1 MKTKAE
7 VKFDLIIK
15 EGFQAVLK
23 PLGFKKKG
31 NNFYLQLK
39 ELGQIINVQKS
50 MFGSKDDIRF
60 TINTGIF
67 VPEYWNVLYNYQN
80 QEPPVYPTEPLC
92 LIRKRIGEIKGK
104 SDTWYDITENTKEN
118 MLISEMK
125 QNLHNHILPYFKTVE
140 TREAC
145 LDLLDREVQ
154 LLAPLGNIIVY
165 GELKL
170 MEKAK
175 HAYEQLMEKESH
187 PSFLENVKK
196 FARKYGLE

>member
-7 VKFDLIIK
+7 IKFDLIIK

-67 VPEYWNVLYNYQN
+67 VPEYWNGFYNYQN
-80 QEPPVYPTEPLC
+80 QELPVYPTETQC
-92 LIRKRIGEIKGK
+92 LIRKRIGEIRNT
-104 SDTWYDITENTKEN
+104 SDTWYDVTENTNEN

-145 LDLLDREVQ
+145 LDLLDQEVQ
-154 LLAPLGNIIVY
+154 LLAPLGKVIVY
-165 GELKL
+165 GELNL

-175 HAYEQLMEKESH
+175 RAYEQLMEKESH

-196 FARKYGLE
+196 IARKYGLE

>member
-7 VKFDLIIK
+7 IKFDLIIK

-67 VPEYWNVLYNYQN
+67 VPEYWNGFYNYHN
-80 QEPPVYPTEPLC
+80 KELPIYPTEPLC
-92 LIRKRIGEIKGK
+92 LIRKRIGEIRNT
-104 SDTWYDITENTKEN
+104 SDTWYDVTEHTNEEKRIVE
-118 MLISEMK
+118 IR
-125 QNLHNHILPYFKTVE
+125 QNLQDHILPYFKTVE

-145 LDLLDREVQ
+145 LDLLDQEVQ
-154 LLAPLGNIIVY
+154 LLAPLGKVIVY

-175 HAYEQLMEKESH
+175 RAYEQLMEKESH

-196 FARKYGLE
+196 IARKYGLE

>member
-7 VKFDLIIK
+7 IKFDFIIK
-15 EGFQAVLK
+15 EGFQAILK

-67 VPEYWNVLYNYQN
+67 VPEYWYGFYNYQHK
-80 QEPPVYPTEPLC
+80 ELPDYPTEPLC
-92 LIRKRIGEIKGK
+92 LIRKRIGELSGK
-104 SDTWYDITENTKEN
+104 SDTWYDIAEHTNEN
-118 MLISEMK
+118 MLISEMR
-125 QNLHNHILPYFKTVE
+125 QNLHNHILPYFKTIE

-145 LDLLDREVQ
+145 LAMLDKEVQ
-154 LLAPLGNIIVY
+154 HLAPMGKMIVY
-165 GELKL
+165 GELKQL
-170 MEKAK
+170 EKAK
-175 HAYEQLMEKESH
+175 DAYVQLLANGSH
-187 PSFLENVKK
+187 PNFLENLKK
-196 FARKYGLE
+196 IARKYGLE